1 MSVTLNSTIK
11 QVKSLTSSVIM
22 GTNDDWSAST
32 KVYPAGIWLYNTD
45 EQLLKVTDG
54 INTYE
59 NLDYVLDMNLTTMPL
74 FSYIYHDASGG
85 LGVSWV
91 DSMQWSWHSGNI
103 FTAAYNLLLEE
114 YTSAEAVSSSDT
126 IGEVTIP
133 YKLTPNGYKIVDATN
148 ANLVQ
153 QVFTNTGTAW
163 YYIIDTTNVYF
174 KLPRNSNF
182 ATGMKATE
190 VSGVYNEY
198 KMASGA
204 GQTIKAVKQHLYFFL
219 GNSIFNKSVI
229 DLAAV
234 TDELNN
240 INSKI
245 ESVANLDLS
254 AYATISALNEVK
266 TTADNAMPKSGGSF
280 TGGVF
285 ENIVALSG
293 NAINCAQGN
302 HFSKTVT
309 SNITFSFSGV
319 PSGKGA
325 CVSLV
330 LTNGGN
336 YTVTWP
342 TNLKWAEGTPPELT
356 SSGTDVLTFM
366 TIDGGTTWYGSLS
379 ITAAA

>member
-1 MSVTLNSTIK
+1 MSVTLKSTIK
-11 QVKSLTSSVIM
+11 QIKSIPASVVM
-22 GTNDDWSAST
+22 GSADDWLTST

-54 INTYE
+54 VNTYE

-91 DSMQWSWHSGNI
+91 DSMQWSWHSGAI
-103 FTAAYNLLLEE
+103 FIAAYSLLLEE
-114 YTSAEAVSSSDT
+114 YNSSEAVVTSDT
-126 IGEVTIP
+126 INDITIP
-133 YKLTPNGYKIVDATN
+133 YKLTPNGYKIVAASDADKV
-148 ANLVQ
+148 AQL
-153 QVFTNTGTAW
+153 FSSTGTAW
-163 YYIIDTTNVYF
+163 YYIIDTTNEYF

-182 ATGMKATE
+182 ATGMNATE
-190 VSGVYNEY
+190 AGGTYNEY

-219 GNSIFNKSVI
+219 GNSIHNKSVI
-229 DLAAV
+229 DLAKV
-234 TDELNN
+234 TDELNK
-240 INSKI
+240 INGKI
-245 ESVANLDLS
+245 ENIGDIDLS
-254 AYATISALNEVK
+254 AYATVIALNGVSDI
-266 TTADNAMPKSGGSF
+266 ANAAMPKSGGSF

-285 ENIVALSG
+285 ENIIALTS
-293 NAINCAQGN
+293 NDINCTNGN
-302 HFSKTVT
+302 YFSKTIT
-309 SNITFSFSGV
+309 ANTTFSFSGV

-356 SSGTDVLTFM
+356 SGGTDVLTFM

>member
-11 QVKSLTSSVIM
+11 QVKSIPASVIM
-22 GTNDDWSAST
+22 GTVDDWAAST

-54 INTYE
+54 VNTYE

-91 DSMQWSWHSGNI
+91 DSMQWSWHSGAI
-103 FTAAYNLLLEE
+103 FVAAYNLLLEE
-114 YTSAEAVSSSDT
+114 FTSSEAVESSDT
-126 IGEVTIP
+126 INDITVP

-148 ANLVQ
+148 ADLVQ
-153 QVFTNTGTAW
+153 QVFTSTGTAW

-182 ATGMKATE
+182 TTGMKSTE

-229 DLAAV
+229 DLSAV

-240 INSKI
+240 INSRLENVGNI
-245 ESVANLDLS
+245 DLS
-254 AYATISALNEVK
+254 AYALK
-266 TTADNAMPKSGGSF
+266 TETMPKAGGSF

-293 NAINCAQGN
+293 SAIDCSTGN
-302 HFSKTVT
+302 YFSKTVT
-309 SNITFSFSGV
+309 ANITFSFIGV

-356 SSGTDVLTFM
+356 SDGTDVLTFM